1 MPVPLKSKKRPSGN
15 QKTIGEQKVL
25 KQWQV
30 LIEAIRRRRAIVVLF
45 RREEDKNQK
54 NDDGWYTEPQ

>member
-1 MPVPLKSKKRPSGN
+1 MPVRLKAKKRPSVN

-30 LIEAIRRRRAIVVLF
+30 LIENIRRTRAF
-45 RREEDKNQK
+45 
-54 NDDGWYTEPQ
+54 

>member
-1 MPVPLKSKKRPSGN
+1 MPVRLKSKKRPSGN

-30 LIEAIRRRRAIVVLF
+30 LIENIRRRRAF
-45 RREEDKNQK
+45 
-54 NDDGWYTEPQ
+54 